1 MRSDDFFA
9 SKHENVFSCGNIV
22 EKVGDLLYMI
32 APASC
37 VLKNR
42 KGKKQEETAAKEDYS
57 VDNSH
62 AHIFVS
68 EDFGQSFTE
77 VCMPVSLEIQNFGIL
92 EGDDGGAMIIAL
104 HNSKKNLDI
113 GAFHMF
119 RTANAYTSGNVVNLM
134 SLSLKDIFCD
144 SDQCE
149 IDKIKGVPGTYIA
162 NQLVVHP
169 SEADA
174 ISVETV
180 MSYNGGATWDKI
192 PAPTVYNDVSCK
204 TCVPG
209 TEDCN
214 LHLHVS
220 TYWQSGTS
228 AIPPLYSH
236 ENAPGII
243 MGVGTVGPSFDPHGK
258 MCTYLSRDGGRTFE
272 QVLEDVLIYEFG
284 DHGGLILAARHA
296 GLLTNGG
303 LTDELYFSV
312 DEGRC
317 WQGPIYMEEAMN
329 VDNIRVETDSASHV
343 FTVVGTTCIDDGN
356 DPGTKK
362 CKGQPN
368 SRPKGVV
375 ATIDFRQIL
384 KDFNLCTDSDYEPF
398 HLNSDMC
405 QLGREWTYTRR
416 KREVSPEGLGVWH
429 PFVHAHCKGWPSLSP
444 GIETRACVRAC
455 MLAVLGSAWRVLGA
469 CSSVLLALPL
479 PSRSRILLFF
489 FLFHPR

>member
-1 MRSDDFFA
+1 M
-9 SKHENVFSCGNIV
+9 
-22 EKVGDLLYMI
+22 
-32 APASC
+32 
-37 VLKNR
+37 
-42 KGKKQEETAAKEDYS
+42 
-57 VDNSH
+57 
-62 AHIFVS
+62 
-68 EDFGQSFTE
+68 
-77 VCMPVSLEIQNFGIL
+77 
-92 EGDDGGAMIIAL
+92 
-104 HNSKKNLDI
+104 
-113 GAFHMF
+113 
-119 RTANAYTSGNVVNLM
+119 
-134 SLSLKDIFCD
+134 
-144 SDQCE
+144 
-149 IDKIKGVPGTYIA
+149 
-162 NQLVVHP
+162 
-169 SEADA
+169 
-174 ISVETV
+174 
-180 MSYNGGATWDKI
+180 
-192 PAPTVYNDVSCK
+192 
-204 TCVPG
+204 PG

-362 CKGQPN
+362 CKGQPAM
-368 SRPKGVV
+368 S
-375 ATIDFRQIL
+375 
-384 KDFNLCTDSDYEPF
+384 
-398 HLNSDMC
+398 
-405 QLGREWTYTRR
+405 
-416 KREVSPEGLGVWH
+416 
-429 PFVHAHCKGWPSLSP
+429 
-444 GIETRACVRAC
+444 
-455 MLAVLGSAWRVLGA
+455 
-469 CSSVLLALPL
+469 
-479 PSRSRILLFF
+479 
-489 FLFHPR
+489 